1 MKRRKKKFRMYQGK
15 ILLGGKER
23 MSRMRQKFD
32 CLTVNLK

>member
-1 MKRRKKKFRMYQGK
+1 MKRRKKKVRMYQGK